1 MRREL
6 KKAADKLRLKLQN
19 LEEQIIDNQNKH
31 MIEKNNWESQR
42 IQYISQNNKVREL
55 IKFIIFKQI
64 YSWKNNYPNCRL

>member
-31 MIEKNNWESQR
+31 TMEKNNWESQR
-42 IQYISQNNKVREL
+42 IQYISQNNKVCEL
-55 IKFIIFKQI
+55 LALIYFKQFF
-64 YSWKNNYPNCRL
+64 SWKSNYPNCRL